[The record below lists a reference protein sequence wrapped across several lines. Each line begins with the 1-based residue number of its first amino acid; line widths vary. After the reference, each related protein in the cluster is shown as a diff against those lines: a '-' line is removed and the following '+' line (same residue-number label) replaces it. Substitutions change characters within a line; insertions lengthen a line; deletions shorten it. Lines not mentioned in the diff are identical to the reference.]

1 MRLLVI
7 LITISIVLVGC
18 AKCVTCRCYKNNVKV
33 YDEEHCGVGSDSDG
47 KSDERNLMATGKYD
61 NCSCD

>member
-1 MRLLVI
+1 MKLLVI
-7 LITISIVLVGC
+7 LITINMAVVGC

-33 YDEEHCGVGSDSDG
+33 YDEEHCSVGSEADG

-61 NCSCD
+61 SCSCN